1 MPAIKSPERSADA
14 WARRSAASTPD
25 YEAGIRDPKKDW
37 ASETAAAEKN
47 YNAGVQAAMSRGAF
61 GKGVKNAGTSAWQK
75 GAIEKG
81 VARWAGGILLA
92 KDAYIEGFAPYAL
105 VISNTKLP
113 PRGPKGDPKN
123 IERVRVMA
131 DVLHKKKIALTTA

>member
-1 MPAIKSPERSADA
+1 MPAIKDMSKIKET
-14 WARRSAASTPD
+14 WKRRAQASTPE
-25 YEAGIRDPKKDW
+25 YEDGVRNPKKDW

-47 YNAGVQAAMSRGAF
+47 YNSGVNAAMARGAF
-61 GKGVKNAGTSAWQK
+61 GKGVKNAGTEAWQK

-81 VARWAGGILLA
+81 TTRWAVGIALA
-92 KDAYIEGFAPYAL
+92 EDKYVEGFAPYAA
-105 VISNTKLP
+105 VIANTKLP

-131 DVLHKKKIALTTA
+131 DVLHKKKISLTTA